1 MSDPLRFF
9 VSPETLQNDPVII
22 ESDVH
27 HHLRNVLR
35 VKPGARIMLLDGGGR
50 YCSTEI
56 IAVNAKQTTAR
67 VLNRGNK
74 PQPGLKITLMQ
85 ALPKGDKFDL
95 VLQKGTELGVHRFQP
110 ILTEHAVP
118 SLTPER
124 IKKKAL
130 RWQRIVSEAAR
141 QSRRYTLPEVAQPQ
155 PLEQALA
162 EQTSSFKLILWE
174 SGAVPIAQALPSN
187 PPNEVH
193 LLIGPEGGFSE
204 HEITAATKAGFQA
217 IHLGPRI
224 LRTET
229 AGLAATPILQYLYG
243 DWEQAPSD
251 HD

>member
-9 VSPETLQNDPVII
+9 VPPETLLADPVVITG
-22 ESDVH
+22 DAH

-35 VKPGARIMLLDGGGR
+35 VKPGARVQLLDGSGN
-50 YCSTEI
+50 YCNTEI
-56 IAVNAKQTTAR
+56 ISVDTKQSTAT
-67 VLNRGNK
+67 VLGRGNK
-74 PQPGLKITLMQ
+74 PQSGLKVALMQ
-85 ALPKGDKFDL
+85 ALPKGDKFDM

-110 ILTEHAVP
+110 ILTEHAIP
-118 SLTPER
+118 NLSPER
-124 IKKKAL
+124 MQKKVQ

-155 PLEQALA
+155 PLVEALA
-162 EQTSSFKLILWE
+162 EQSSAFKLILWE
-174 SGAVPIAQALPSN
+174 SGAVPIAQAMPSE
-187 PPNEVH
+187 PPDEVR

-204 HEITAATKAGFQA
+204 REVTAATKAGYQA

-243 DWEQAPSD
+243 DWLQAPTE
-251 HD
+251 HE